1 MKKRNLINFDLT
13 KLVCALLVV
22 CIHASPVAGA
32 SAGIQFYVTDVA
44 ARIAVPLF
52 YAMSGYLF
60 FGRLEYENGRIKS
73 CPENRTRLLRQT
85 RRTGVL
91 YLGWSAAYLL
101 ILQLPNWYRT
111 GWWGT
116 YVIKDYLVSL
126 FFRCSYYH
134 LWYLLAMLY
143 AVPVLYGLLSLVP
156 VRRAA
161 TAAALLWIFE
171 CLTYSYLWI
180 GVDRIAPVML
190 IGTKMPIVYDT
201 LLRAVP
207 LLFLGAYLSQ
217 HPPAGKPR
225 LWAVLAAAVLC
236 AGEATALYLR
246 DPGSGQ
252 YSYLFLTPLAA
263 YLQLRALLLSRPVR
277 LRPGV
282 GVRMRSLSTN
292 VYLIHPMVI
301 ALLAPLSIPD
311 GPTHYGAV
319 VTVSVLLSLL
329 LDAGTAGL
337 CQCTKQ
343 LRSNRSALF
352 GK

>member
-1 MKKRNLINFDLT
+1 MKKRNLIIFDLV

-22 CIHASPVAGA
+22 CIHASAVVGA
-32 SAGIQFYVTDVA
+32 PAWIQFYVTDVA
-44 ARIAVPLF
+44 ARFAVPLF
-52 YAMSGYLF
+52 FGMSGFLF
-60 FGRLEYENGRIKS
+60 FSRLEYENGRIRA
-73 CPENRTRLLRQT
+73 CPENLARLRRQFCRTAR
-85 RRTGVL
+85 L

-101 ILQLPNWYRT
+101 IVQLPEWYRT
-111 GWWGT
+111 GWWGM

-126 FFRCSYYH
+126 FFQGSYYH
-134 LWYLLAMLY
+134 MWYMLALVY
-143 AVPVLYGLLSLVP
+143 AVPVLYGLLSVIP
-156 VRRAA
+156 VRKAA
-161 TAAALLWIFE
+161 AVAAALWICE
-171 CLTYSYLWI
+171 CLTYSYTWL
-180 GVDRIAPVML
+180 GTDRIAPVML

-246 DPGSGQ
+246 DPGSGR

-263 YLQLRALLLSRPVR
+263 YLLLKALLQSRPVR

-301 ALLAPLSIPD
+301 VFLAPLSIPE
-311 GPTHYGAV
+311 GPAHYGAV
-319 VTVSVLLSLL
+319 VTVPVLLSLL
-329 LDAGTAGL
+329 LDAGIAGL
-337 CQCTKQ
+337 RHCTKQ
-343 LRSNRSALF
+343 LRSRRIALF